1 MTRPAACNFEKLTQN
16 SLHNQEDLGIVAK
29 ICFHY
34 ERDLSELIKLY
45 SPWNH
50 QINIDFLKISGGKK
64 INYFAQIESIM
75 EGHFGYNLLQVLF
88 LTLFMLGSVGVHF
101 SNNFGIIVFVVVVII
116 IISTLFIYLF
126 ILEEKH
132 NILNN
137 IKI

>member
-1 MTRPAACNFEKLTQN
+1 MTRPEACNFEKLTQN

-34 ERDLSELIKLY
+34 ERDLSELIKFY

-75 EGHFGYNLLQVLF
+75 EVHFGDSLLQVLF
-88 LTLFMLGSVGVHF
+88 LTLFMLESVGLHQVTLELLGF
-101 SNNFGIIVFVVVVII
+101 FVVVVVII
-116 IISTLFIYLF
+116 NTLFIYSW
-126 ILEEKH
+126 
-132 NILNN
+132 
-137 IKI
+137 IKT

>member
-34 ERDLSELIKLY
+34 ERDLSELIKFY

-50 QINIDFLKISGGKK
+50 QITIDFLKISGGKK

-75 EGHFGYNLLQVLF
+75 EVHFSDNLLQVLF
-88 LTLFMLGSVGVHF
+88 LTLFMLESVGVHF
-101 SNNFGIIVFVVVVII
+101 SNNFGIIGSFVVVII
-116 IISTLFIYLF
+116 INTLFILF
-126 ILEEKH
+126 VLE
-132 NILNN
+132 
-137 IKI
+137 